1 MAFLCETP
9 DRRVI
14 PNWRSLSDTIS
25 NGELEYPSNE
35 HVVFNLEKYENDW
48 NQEHSLLYASELVSA
63 AVANGI
69 EHNSTAKEAAEFVL
83 THDAKITD
91 AQKTVALS
99 LLQDDAAEAVVKCN
113 HEIDELLMNTSEIYA
128 KIGYFKSLIR
138 KYPYSPINYVEI
150 ARFYAMIGQT
160 KQAINMMNIALAL
173 DSENRFVS
181 RSAARL
187 FVHVEDLDRAH
198 YVLRKNEQVAFDP
211 WLMASEIS
219 VNLLRGRSS
228 SLIKKGIAL
237 INSGDFSPFSLS
249 ELSSSLGTLE
259 LVKGTQKK
267 SKLFFEKS
275 LISPNDNSLAQ
286 AEWAKANKLSLHFD
300 KAVCEKVNMS
310 YEANALYAYQNDKY
324 EDALKAS
331 IRWLNDMPYSKNPIF
346 VGANIS
352 YTFLKDYKTAA
363 KILKRGLE
371 ANPNEPAFMN
381 NLAYTYALDGKLV
394 EANEIM
400 NRVNKISDIDERTKI
415 CLSATRGLIAYR
427 EKRIEEGRTLYLKA
441 IKAAKDIQGDP
452 TYSWNAILNFVRE
465 EILATNIIP
474 SDIDAVLTQI
484 HEAPKD
490 KGVKM
495 LKQDIQ
501 KIVAKR
507 RIALSMAKKDK

>member
-14 PNWRSLSDTIS
+14 PNWRSLRDTVS

-35 HVVFNLEKYENDW
+35 HIAFNLEEYENDW
-48 NQEHSLLYASELVSA
+48 NREHSLLYASELVNA

-69 EHNSTAKEAAEFVL
+69 KHNSVAKGAAEFVL
-83 THDAKITD
+83 NQDGKTTES
-91 AQKTVALS
+91 QRTVALS
-99 LLQDDAAEAVVKCN
+99 LLAEDNARAFPQCN
-113 HEIDELLMNTSEIYA
+113 HEIDELLMNTGEIYA
-128 KIGYFKSLIR
+128 KIGYLKSIIR
-138 KYPYSPINYVEI
+138 KYPFSPINYVEV
-150 ARFYAMIGQT
+150 ARFYTMIGQT
-160 KQAINMMNIALAL
+160 NQAVKMMNIALNL
-173 DSENRFVS
+173 DSENRFIS

-198 YVLRKNEQVAFDP
+198 YVLRKNKQVAFDP

-219 VNLLRGRSS
+219 VNLLRERNS
-228 SLIKKGIAL
+228 SLVKKGVAL

-259 LVKGTQKK
+259 FVKGTQKK

-300 KAVCEKVNMS
+300 KTVCEKVNMS
-310 YEANALYAYQNDKY
+310 YEANALYAYQKDKY

-394 EANEIM
+394 EANEMIQKA
-400 NRVNKISDIDERTKI
+400 NKISDIDERTQI

-427 EKRIEEGRTLYLKA
+427 EKRIEEGRALYMEA
-441 IKAAKDIQGDP
+441 IKAAKDIPGEP
-452 TYSWNAILNFVRE
+452 TYNWNAILNFIRE
-465 EILATNIIP
+465 EILATNLIP
-474 SDIDAVLTQI
+474 SDVDEVLNQI

-495 LKQDIQ
+495 LKQDIRQ
-501 KIVAKR
+501 LISKR
-507 RIALSMAKKDK
+507 RVASFELL

>member
-14 PNWRSLSDTIS
+14 PNWRSLRDTVS

-35 HVVFNLEKYENDW
+35 HIAFNLEEYEHDW
-48 NQEHSLLYASELVSA
+48 SREHSLLYASELVSA

-69 EHNSTAKEAAEFVL
+69 RHNSVAKDAAEFVL
-83 THDAKITD
+83 NQDGKTTES
-91 AQKTVALS
+91 QRTVALS
-99 LLQDDAAEAVVKCN
+99 LLSEDNDRAFPKCN
-113 HEIDELLMNTSEIYA
+113 HEIDELLMNTGEIYA
-128 KIGYFKSLIR
+128 KIGYLKSIIR
-138 KYPYSPINYVEI
+138 KYPFSPINYVEI
-150 ARFYAMIGQT
+150 ARFYTMIGQT
-160 KQAINMMNIALAL
+160 NQAIKMMNIALGL
-173 DSENRFVS
+173 DSENRFIS

-187 FVHVEDLDRAH
+187 FVHVEDLDLAH
-198 YVLRKNEQVAFDP
+198 YVLRKNKQVAFDP

-219 VNLLRGRSS
+219 VNLLRERSS
-228 SLIKKGIAL
+228 SLIKKGVAL

-259 LVKGTQKK
+259 FVKGTQKR

-300 KAVCEKVNMS
+300 KTVCDKVNMS
-310 YEANALYAYQNDKY
+310 YEANALYAYQKDKY

-394 EANEIM
+394 EANEIIQKA
-400 NRVNKISDIDERTKI
+400 NKVSDIDERTQI

-427 EKRIEEGRTLYLKA
+427 EKRIEEGRALYMEA
-441 IKAAKDIQGDP
+441 IKAAKDIPGDP
-452 TYSWNAILNFVRE
+452 TYNWNAILNFIRE
-465 EILATNIIP
+465 EILATNLIP
-474 SDIDAVLTQI
+474 SDVDEVLNQI

-501 KIVAKR
+501 QLISKR
-507 RIALSMAKKDK
+507 

>member
-14 PNWRSLSDTIS
+14 PNWRSLRDTVS

-35 HVVFNLEKYENDW
+35 HIAFNLEEYEHDW
-48 NQEHSLLYASELVSA
+48 SREHSLLYASELVSA

-69 EHNSTAKEAAEFVL
+69 RHNSVAKDAAEFVL
-83 THDAKITD
+83 NQDGKTTES
-91 AQKTVALS
+91 QRTVALS
-99 LLQDDAAEAVVKCN
+99 LLAEDNDRAFPKCN
-113 HEIDELLMNTSEIYA
+113 HEIDELLMNTGEIYA
-128 KIGYFKSLIR
+128 KIGYLKSIIR
-138 KYPYSPINYVEI
+138 KYPFSPINYVEV
-150 ARFYAMIGQT
+150 ARFYTMIGQT
-160 KQAINMMNIALAL
+160 NQAIKMMNIALGL
-173 DSENRFVS
+173 DSENRFIS

-187 FVHVEDLDRAH
+187 FVHVEDLDLAH
-198 YVLRKNEQVAFDP
+198 YVLRKNKQVAFDP

-219 VNLLRGRSS
+219 VNLLRERSS
-228 SLIKKGIAL
+228 SLIKKGVAL

-259 LVKGTQKK
+259 FVKGTQKR

-300 KAVCEKVNMS
+300 KTVCDKVNMS
-310 YEANALYAYQNDKY
+310 YEANALYAYQKDKY

-394 EANEIM
+394 EANEIIQKA
-400 NRVNKISDIDERTKI
+400 NKVADIDEKTQI

-427 EKRIEEGRTLYLKA
+427 EKRIEEGRALYMEA
-441 IKAAKDIQGDP
+441 IKAAKDIPGDP
-452 TYSWNAILNFVRE
+452 TYNWNAILNFIRE
-465 EILATNIIP
+465 EILATNLIP
-474 SDIDAVLTQI
+474 SDVDEVLNQI

-501 KIVAKR
+501 QLISKR
-507 RIALSMAKKDK
+507 

>member
-14 PNWRSLSDTIS
+14 PNWRSLRDTVS

-35 HVVFNLEKYENDW
+35 HIAFNLEEYEHDW
-48 NQEHSLLYASELVSA
+48 SREHSLLYASELVSA

-69 EHNSTAKEAAEFVL
+69 RHNSVAKDAAEFVL
-83 THDAKITD
+83 NQNGKTTES
-91 AQKTVALS
+91 QRTVALS
-99 LLQDDAAEAVVKCN
+99 LLAEDNDRAFPKCN
-113 HEIDELLMNTSEIYA
+113 NEIDELLMNTGEIYA
-128 KIGYFKSLIR
+128 KIGYLKSIIR
-138 KYPYSPINYVEI
+138 KYPFSPINYVEV
-150 ARFYAMIGQT
+150 ARFYTMIGQT
-160 KQAINMMNIALAL
+160 NQAIKMMNIALGL
-173 DSENRFVS
+173 DSENRFIS

-187 FVHVEDLDRAH
+187 FVHVEDLDLAH
-198 YVLRKNEQVAFDP
+198 YVLRKNKQVAFDP

-219 VNLLRGRSS
+219 VNLLRERSS
-228 SLIKKGIAL
+228 SLIKKGVAL

-259 LVKGTQKK
+259 FVKGTQKR

-300 KAVCEKVNMS
+300 KTVCDKVNMS
-310 YEANALYAYQNDKY
+310 YEANALYAYQKDKY

-394 EANEIM
+394 EANEIIQKA
-400 NRVNKISDIDERTKI
+400 NKVSDIDERTQI

-427 EKRIEEGRTLYLKA
+427 EKRIEEGRALYMEA
-441 IKAAKDIQGDP
+441 IKAAKDIPGDP
-452 TYSWNAILNFVRE
+452 TYNWNAILNFIRE
-465 EILATNIIP
+465 EILATNLIP
-474 SDIDAVLTQI
+474 SDVDEVLNQI

-501 KIVAKR
+501 QLISKR
-507 RIALSMAKKDK
+507 

>member
-14 PNWRSLSDTIS
+14 PNWRSLRDTVS

-35 HVVFNLEKYENDW
+35 HIAFNLEEYEHDW
-48 NQEHSLLYASELVSA
+48 SREHSLLYASELVSA

-69 EHNSTAKEAAEFVL
+69 RHNSVAKDAAEFVL
-83 THDAKITD
+83 NQDGKTTES
-91 AQKTVALS
+91 QRTVALS
-99 LLQDDAAEAVVKCN
+99 LLAEDNDRAFPKCN
-113 HEIDELLMNTSEIYA
+113 HEIDELLMNTGEIYA
-128 KIGYFKSLIR
+128 KIGYLKSIIR
-138 KYPYSPINYVEI
+138 KYPFSPINYVEV
-150 ARFYAMIGQT
+150 ARFYTMIGQT
-160 KQAINMMNIALAL
+160 NQAIKMMNIALGL
-173 DSENRFVS
+173 DSENRFIS

-187 FVHVEDLDRAH
+187 FVHVEDLDLAH
-198 YVLRKNEQVAFDP
+198 YVLRKNKQVAFDP

-219 VNLLRGRSS
+219 VNLLRERSS
-228 SLIKKGIAL
+228 SLIKKGVAL

-259 LVKGTQKK
+259 LVKGTQKR

-300 KAVCEKVNMS
+300 KTVCEKVNMS
-310 YEANALYAYQNDKY
+310 YEANALYAYQKDKY

-394 EANEIM
+394 EANEIIQKA
-400 NRVNKISDIDERTKI
+400 NKVADIDERTQI

-427 EKRIEEGRTLYLKA
+427 EKRIEEGRALYMEA
-441 IKAAKDIQGDP
+441 IKAAKDIPGDP
-452 TYSWNAILNFVRE
+452 TYNWNAILNFIRE
-465 EILATNIIP
+465 EILATNLIP
-474 SDIDAVLTQI
+474 SDVDEVLNQI
-484 HEAPKD
+484 HESPKD

-495 LKQDIQ
+495 LKQDIRQ
-501 KIVAKR
+501 LISKR
-507 RIALSMAKKDK
+507 RV

>member
-14 PNWRSLSDTIS
+14 PNWRFLRDTVS

-35 HVVFNLEKYENDW
+35 HIAFNLEEYEHDW
-48 NQEHSLLYASELVSA
+48 SREHSLLYASELVSA

-69 EHNSTAKEAAEFVL
+69 RHNSVAKDAAEFVL
-83 THDAKITD
+83 NQDGKTTES
-91 AQKTVALS
+91 QRTVALS
-99 LLQDDAAEAVVKCN
+99 LLAEDNDRAFPKSN
-113 HEIDELLMNTSEIYA
+113 HEIDELLMNTGEIYA
-128 KIGYFKSLIR
+128 KIGYLKSIIR
-138 KYPYSPINYVEI
+138 KYPFSPINYVEV
-150 ARFYAMIGQT
+150 ARFYTMIGQT
-160 KQAINMMNIALAL
+160 NQAIKMMNIALGL
-173 DSENRFVS
+173 DPENRFIS

-187 FVHVEDLDRAH
+187 FVHVEDLDLAH
-198 YVLRKNEQVAFDP
+198 YVLRKNKQVAFDP

-219 VNLLRGRSS
+219 VNLLRERSS
-228 SLIKKGIAL
+228 SLIKKGVAL

-259 LVKGTQKK
+259 FVKGTQKR

-300 KAVCEKVNMS
+300 KTVCDKVNMS
-310 YEANALYAYQNDKY
+310 YEANALYAYQKDKY

-371 ANPNEPAFMN
+371 ANPNEPAFIN

-394 EANEIM
+394 EANEIIQKA
-400 NRVNKISDIDERTKI
+400 NKVSDIDERTQI

-427 EKRIEEGRTLYLKA
+427 EKRIEEGRALYMEA
-441 IKAAKDIQGDP
+441 IKAAKDIPGDP
-452 TYSWNAILNFVRE
+452 TYNWIAILNFIRE
-465 EILATNIIP
+465 EILATNLIP
-474 SDIDAVLTQI
+474 SDVDEVLNQI

-501 KIVAKR
+501 QLLSKR
-507 RIALSMAKKDK
+507 

>member
-14 PNWRSLSDTIS
+14 PNWRSLRDTVS

-35 HVVFNLEKYENDW
+35 HIAFNLEEYEHDW
-48 NQEHSLLYASELVSA
+48 SREHSLLYASELVSA

-69 EHNSTAKEAAEFVL
+69 RHNSVAKDAAEFVL
-83 THDAKITD
+83 NQNGKTTES
-91 AQKTVALS
+91 QRTVALS
-99 LLQDDAAEAVVKCN
+99 LLAEDNDRAFPKCN
-113 HEIDELLMNTSEIYA
+113 HEIDELLMNTGEIYA
-128 KIGYFKSLIR
+128 KIGYLKSIIR
-138 KYPYSPINYVEI
+138 KYPFSPINYVEV
-150 ARFYAMIGQT
+150 ARFYTMIGQT
-160 KQAINMMNIALAL
+160 NQAIKMMNIALGL
-173 DSENRFVS
+173 DSENRFIS

-187 FVHVEDLDRAH
+187 FVHVEDLDLAH
-198 YVLRKNEQVAFDP
+198 YVLRKNMQVAFDP

-219 VNLLRGRSS
+219 VNLLRERSS
-228 SLIKKGIAL
+228 SLIKKGVAL

-259 LVKGTQKK
+259 FVKGTQKR

-300 KAVCEKVNMS
+300 KTVCDKVNMS
-310 YEANALYAYQNDKY
+310 YEANALYAYQKDKY

-394 EANEIM
+394 EANEIIQKA
-400 NRVNKISDIDERTKI
+400 NKVSDIDERTQI

-427 EKRIEEGRTLYLKA
+427 EKRIEEGRALYMEA
-441 IKAAKDIQGDP
+441 IKAAKDIPGDP
-452 TYSWNAILNFVRE
+452 TYNWNAILNFIRE
-465 EILATNIIP
+465 EILATNLIP
-474 SDIDAVLTQI
+474 SDVDEVLNQI

-501 KIVAKR
+501 QLISKR
-507 RIALSMAKKDK
+507 

>member
-14 PNWRSLSDTIS
+14 PNWRSLRDTVS

-35 HVVFNLEKYENDW
+35 HIAFNLEEYEHDW
-48 NQEHSLLYASELVSA
+48 SREHSLLYASELVSA

-69 EHNSTAKEAAEFVL
+69 RHNSVAKDAAEFVL
-83 THDAKITD
+83 NQDGKTTES
-91 AQKTVALS
+91 QRTVALS
-99 LLQDDAAEAVVKCN
+99 LLAEDNDRAFPKCN
-113 HEIDELLMNTSEIYA
+113 HEIDELLMNTREIYA
-128 KIGYFKSLIR
+128 KIGYLKSIIR
-138 KYPYSPINYVEI
+138 KYPFSPINYVEV
-150 ARFYAMIGQT
+150 ARFYTMIGQT
-160 KQAINMMNIALAL
+160 NQAIKMMNIALGL
-173 DSENRFVS
+173 DSENRFIS

-187 FVHVEDLDRAH
+187 FVHVEDLDLAH
-198 YVLRKNEQVAFDP
+198 YVLRKNKQVAFDP

-219 VNLLRGRSS
+219 VNLLRERSS
-228 SLIKKGIAL
+228 SLIKKGVAL

-259 LVKGTQKK
+259 FVKGTQKR

-300 KAVCEKVNMS
+300 KTVCDKVNMS

-394 EANEIM
+394 EANEIIQKA
-400 NRVNKISDIDERTKI
+400 NKVSDIDERTQI

-427 EKRIEEGRTLYLKA
+427 EKRIEEGRALYMEA
-441 IKAAKDIQGDP
+441 IKAAKDIPGDP
-452 TYSWNAILNFVRE
+452 TYNWNAILNFIRE
-465 EILATNIIP
+465 EILATNLIP
-474 SDIDAVLTQI
+474 SDVDEVLNQI

-501 KIVAKR
+501 QLISKR
-507 RIALSMAKKDK
+507 

>member
-14 PNWRSLSDTIS
+14 PNWRSLRDTVS

-35 HVVFNLEKYENDW
+35 HIAFNLEEYEHDW
-48 NQEHSLLYASELVSA
+48 SREHSLLYASELVSA

-69 EHNSTAKEAAEFVL
+69 RHNSAAKDAAEFVL
-83 THDAKITD
+83 NQDGKTTES
-91 AQKTVALS
+91 QRTVALS
-99 LLQDDAAEAVVKCN
+99 LLAEDNDRAFPKCN
-113 HEIDELLMNTSEIYA
+113 HEIDELLMNTGEIYA
-128 KIGYFKSLIR
+128 KIGYLKSIIR
-138 KYPYSPINYVEI
+138 KYPFSPINYVEV
-150 ARFYAMIGQT
+150 ARFYTMIGQT
-160 KQAINMMNIALAL
+160 NQAIKMMNIALGL
-173 DSENRFVS
+173 DSENRFIS

-187 FVHVEDLDRAH
+187 FVHVEDLDLAH
-198 YVLRKNEQVAFDP
+198 YVLRKNKQVAFDP

-219 VNLLRGRSS
+219 VNLLRERSS
-228 SLIKKGIAL
+228 SLIKKGVAL

-259 LVKGTQKK
+259 FVKGTQKR

-300 KAVCEKVNMS
+300 KTVCDKVNMS
-310 YEANALYAYQNDKY
+310 YEANALYAYQKDKY

-394 EANEIM
+394 EANEIIQKA
-400 NRVNKISDIDERTKI
+400 NKVSDIDERTQI

-427 EKRIEEGRTLYLKA
+427 EKRIEEGRALYMEA
-441 IKAAKDIQGDP
+441 IKAAKDIPGDP
-452 TYSWNAILNFVRE
+452 TYNWNAILNFIRE
-465 EILATNIIP
+465 EILATNLIP
-474 SDIDAVLTQI
+474 SDVDEVLNQI

-501 KIVAKR
+501 QLISKR
-507 RIALSMAKKDK
+507 

>member
-1 MAFLCETP
+1 MEVFERYCL
-9 DRRVI
+9 
-14 PNWRSLSDTIS
+14 

-35 HVVFNLEKYENDW
+35 HIAFNLEEYEHDW
-48 NQEHSLLYASELVSA
+48 SREHSLLYASELVSA

-69 EHNSTAKEAAEFVL
+69 RHNSVAKDAAEFVL
-83 THDAKITD
+83 NQDGKTTES
-91 AQKTVALS
+91 QRTVALS
-99 LLQDDAAEAVVKCN
+99 LLAEDNDRAFPKCN
-113 HEIDELLMNTSEIYA
+113 HEIDELLMNTGEIYA
-128 KIGYFKSLIR
+128 KIGYLKSIIR
-138 KYPYSPINYVEI
+138 KYPFSPINYVEV
-150 ARFYAMIGQT
+150 ARFYTMIGQT
-160 KQAINMMNIALAL
+160 NQAIKMMNIALGL
-173 DSENRFVS
+173 DSENRFIS

-187 FVHVEDLDRAH
+187 FVHVEDLDLAH
-198 YVLRKNEQVAFDP
+198 YVLRKNKQVAFDP

-219 VNLLRGRSS
+219 VNLLRERSS
-228 SLIKKGIAL
+228 SLIKKGVAL

-259 LVKGTQKK
+259 FVKGTQKR

-300 KAVCEKVNMS
+300 KTVCDKVNMS
-310 YEANALYAYQNDKY
+310 YEANALYAYQKDKY

-394 EANEIM
+394 EANEIIQKA
-400 NRVNKISDIDERTKI
+400 NKVSDIDERTQI

-427 EKRIEEGRTLYLKA
+427 EKRIEEGRALYMEA
-441 IKAAKDIQGDP
+441 IKAAKDIPGDP
-452 TYSWNAILNFVRE
+452 TYNWNAILNFIRE
-465 EILATNIIP
+465 EILATNLIP
-474 SDIDAVLTQI
+474 SDVDEVLNQI

-501 KIVAKR
+501 QLISKR
-507 RIALSMAKKDK
+507 

>member
-14 PNWRSLSDTIS
+14 PNWRSLRDTVS

-35 HVVFNLEKYENDW
+35 HIAFNLEEYEHDW
-48 NQEHSLLYASELVSA
+48 SREHSLLYASELVSA

-69 EHNSTAKEAAEFVL
+69 RHNSVAKDAAEFVL
-83 THDAKITD
+83 NQDGKTTES
-91 AQKTVALS
+91 QRTVALS
-99 LLQDDAAEAVVKCN
+99 LLAEDNDRAFPKCN
-113 HEIDELLMNTSEIYA
+113 HEIDELLMNTGDIYA
-128 KIGYFKSLIR
+128 KIGYLKSIIR
-138 KYPYSPINYVEI
+138 KYPFSPINYVEV
-150 ARFYAMIGQT
+150 ARFYTMIGQT
-160 KQAINMMNIALAL
+160 NQAIKMMNIALGL
-173 DSENRFVS
+173 DSENRFIS

-187 FVHVEDLDRAH
+187 FVHVEDLDLAH
-198 YVLRKNEQVAFDP
+198 YVLRKNKQVAFDP

-219 VNLLRGRSS
+219 VNLLRERSS
-228 SLIKKGIAL
+228 SLIKKGVAL

-259 LVKGTQKK
+259 FVKGTQKR

-300 KAVCEKVNMS
+300 KTVCEKVNMS
-310 YEANALYAYQNDKY
+310 YEANALYAYQKDKY

-394 EANEIM
+394 EANEIIQKA
-400 NRVNKISDIDERTKI
+400 NKVADIDERTQI

-427 EKRIEEGRTLYLKA
+427 EKRIEEGRALYMEA
-441 IKAAKDIQGDP
+441 IKAAKDIPGDP
-452 TYSWNAILNFVRE
+452 TYNWNAILNFIRE
-465 EILATNIIP
+465 EILATNLIP
-474 SDIDAVLTQI
+474 SDVDEVLNQI

-495 LKQDIQ
+495 LKQDIRQ
-501 KIVAKR
+501 LISKR
-507 RIALSMAKKDK
+507 RV

>member
-14 PNWRSLSDTIS
+14 PNWRSLRDTVS

-35 HVVFNLEKYENDW
+35 HIAFNLEEYEHDW
-48 NQEHSLLYASELVSA
+48 SREHSLLYASELVSA

-69 EHNSTAKEAAEFVL
+69 RHNSVAKDAAEFVL
-83 THDAKITD
+83 NQDGKTTES
-91 AQKTVALS
+91 QRTVALS
-99 LLQDDAAEAVVKCN
+99 LLAEDNDRAFPKCN
-113 HEIDELLMNTSEIYA
+113 HEIDELLMNTGEIYA
-128 KIGYFKSLIR
+128 KIGYLKSIIR
-138 KYPYSPINYVEI
+138 KYPFSPINYVEV
-150 ARFYAMIGQT
+150 ARFYTMIGQT
-160 KQAINMMNIALAL
+160 NQAIKMMNIALGL
-173 DSENRFVS
+173 DSENRFIS

-187 FVHVEDLDRAH
+187 FVHVEDLDLAH
-198 YVLRKNEQVAFDP
+198 YVLRKNKQVVFDP

-219 VNLLRGRSS
+219 VNLLRERSS
-228 SLIKKGIAL
+228 SLIKKGVAL

-259 LVKGTQKK
+259 FVKGTQKR

-300 KAVCEKVNMS
+300 KTVCEKVNMS
-310 YEANALYAYQNDKY
+310 YEANALYAYQKDKY

-394 EANEIM
+394 EANEIIQKA
-400 NRVNKISDIDERTKI
+400 NKVADIDERTQI

-427 EKRIEEGRTLYLKA
+427 EKRIEEGRALYMDA
-441 IKAAKDIQGDP
+441 IKAAKDIPGDP
-452 TYSWNAILNFVRE
+452 TYNWNAILNFIRE
-465 EILATNIIP
+465 EILATNLIP
-474 SDIDAVLTQI
+474 SDVDEVLNQI

-495 LKQDIQ
+495 LKQDIRQ
-501 KIVAKR
+501 LISKR
-507 RIALSMAKKDK
+507 RV

>member
-14 PNWRSLSDTIS
+14 PNWRSLRDTVS

-35 HVVFNLEKYENDW
+35 HIAFNLEEYEHDW
-48 NQEHSLLYASELVSA
+48 SREHSLLYASELVSA

-69 EHNSTAKEAAEFVL
+69 RHNSVAKDAAEFVL
-83 THDAKITD
+83 NQDGKTTES
-91 AQKTVALS
+91 QRTVALS
-99 LLQDDAAEAVVKCN
+99 LLAEDNDRAFPKCN
-113 HEIDELLMNTSEIYA
+113 HEIDELLMNTGEIYA
-128 KIGYFKSLIR
+128 KIGYLKSIIR
-138 KYPYSPINYVEI
+138 KYPFSPINYVEV
-150 ARFYAMIGQT
+150 ARFYTMIGQT
-160 KQAINMMNIALAL
+160 NQAIKMMNIALGL
-173 DSENRFVS
+173 DSDNRFIS

-187 FVHVEDLDRAH
+187 FVHVEDLDLAH
-198 YVLRKNEQVAFDP
+198 YVLRKNKQVAFDP

-219 VNLLRGRSS
+219 VNLMRERSS
-228 SLIKKGIAL
+228 SLIKKGVAL

-259 LVKGTQKK
+259 FVKGTQKR

-300 KAVCEKVNMS
+300 KTVCDKVNMS
-310 YEANALYAYQNDKY
+310 YEANALYAYQKDKY

-371 ANPNEPAFMN
+371 ANPNEPAFIN

-394 EANEIM
+394 EANEIIQKA
-400 NRVNKISDIDERTKI
+400 NKVSDIDERTQI

-427 EKRIEEGRTLYLKA
+427 EKRIEEGRALYMEA
-441 IKAAKDIQGDP
+441 IKAAKDIPGDP
-452 TYSWNAILNFVRE
+452 TYNWNAILNFIRE
-465 EILATNIIP
+465 EILATNLIP
-474 SDIDAVLTQI
+474 SDVDEVLNQI

-490 KGVKM
+490 KGIKM

-501 KIVAKR
+501 QLISKR
-507 RIALSMAKKDK
+507 

>member
-14 PNWRSLSDTIS
+14 PNWRSLRDTVS

-35 HVVFNLEKYENDW
+35 HIAFNLEEYEHAW
-48 NQEHSLLYASELVSA
+48 SREHSLLYASELVSA

-69 EHNSTAKEAAEFVL
+69 RHNSVAKDAAEFVL
-83 THDAKITD
+83 NQDGKTTES
-91 AQKTVALS
+91 QRTVALS
-99 LLQDDAAEAVVKCN
+99 LLAEDNDRAFPKCN
-113 HEIDELLMNTSEIYA
+113 HEIDELLMNTGEIYA
-128 KIGYFKSLIR
+128 KIGYLKSIIR
-138 KYPYSPINYVEI
+138 KYPFSPINYVEI
-150 ARFYAMIGQT
+150 ARFYTMIGQT
-160 KQAINMMNIALAL
+160 NQAIKMMNIALGL
-173 DSENRFVS
+173 DSENRFIS

-187 FVHVEDLDRAH
+187 FVHVEDLDLAH
-198 YVLRKNEQVAFDP
+198 YVLRKKKQVAFDP

-219 VNLLRGRSS
+219 VNLLRERSS
-228 SLIKKGIAL
+228 SLIKKGVAL

-259 LVKGTQKK
+259 FVKGTQKR

-300 KAVCEKVNMS
+300 KTVCEKVNMS
-310 YEANALYAYQNDKY
+310 YEANALYAYQKDKY

-394 EANEIM
+394 EANEIIQKA
-400 NRVNKISDIDERTKI
+400 NKVADIDERTQI

-427 EKRIEEGRTLYLKA
+427 EKRIEEGRALYMEA
-441 IKAAKDIQGDP
+441 IKAAKDIPGDP
-452 TYSWNAILNFVRE
+452 TYNWNAILNFIRE
-465 EILATNIIP
+465 EILATNLIP
-474 SDIDAVLTQI
+474 SDVDEVLNQI

-495 LKQDIQ
+495 LKQDIRQ
-501 KIVAKR
+501 LISKR
-507 RIALSMAKKDK
+507 RV

>member
-14 PNWRSLSDTIS
+14 PNWRSLRDTVS

-35 HVVFNLEKYENDW
+35 HIAFNLEEYEHDW
-48 NQEHSLLYASELVSA
+48 SREHSLLYASELVSA

-69 EHNSTAKEAAEFVL
+69 RHNSVAKDAAEFVL
-83 THDAKITD
+83 NQNGKTTES
-91 AQKTVALS
+91 QRTVALS
-99 LLQDDAAEAVVKCN
+99 LLAEDNDRAFLKCN
-113 HEIDELLMNTSEIYA
+113 HEIDELLMNTGEIYA
-128 KIGYFKSLIR
+128 KIGYLKSIIR
-138 KYPYSPINYVEI
+138 KYPFSPINYVEV
-150 ARFYAMIGQT
+150 ARFYTMIGQT
-160 KQAINMMNIALAL
+160 NQAIKMMNIALGL
-173 DSENRFVS
+173 DSENRFIS

-187 FVHVEDLDRAH
+187 FVHVEDLDLAH
-198 YVLRKNEQVAFDP
+198 YVLRKNKQVAFDP

-219 VNLLRGRSS
+219 VNLLRERSS
-228 SLIKKGIAL
+228 SLIKKGVAL

-259 LVKGTQKK
+259 FVKGTQKR

-300 KAVCEKVNMS
+300 KTVCDKVNMS
-310 YEANALYAYQNDKY
+310 YEANALYAYQKDKY

-394 EANEIM
+394 EANEIIQKA
-400 NRVNKISDIDERTKI
+400 NKVSDIDERTQI

-427 EKRIEEGRTLYLKA
+427 EKRIEEGRALYMEA
-441 IKAAKDIQGDP
+441 IKAAKDIPGDP
-452 TYSWNAILNFVRE
+452 TYNWNAILNFIRE
-465 EILATNIIP
+465 EILATNLIP
-474 SDIDAVLTQI
+474 SDVDEVLNQI

-501 KIVAKR
+501 QLISKR
-507 RIALSMAKKDK
+507 

>member
-14 PNWRSLSDTIS
+14 PNWRSLRDTVS

-35 HVVFNLEKYENDW
+35 HIAFNLEEYEHDW
-48 NQEHSLLYASELVSA
+48 SREHSLLYASELVSA

-69 EHNSTAKEAAEFVL
+69 RHNSVAKDAAEFVL
-83 THDAKITD
+83 NQDGKTTES
-91 AQKTVALS
+91 QRTVALS
-99 LLQDDAAEAVVKCN
+99 LLSEDNDRAFPKCN
-113 HEIDELLMNTSEIYA
+113 HEIDELLMNTGEIYA
-128 KIGYFKSLIR
+128 KIGYLKSIIR
-138 KYPYSPINYVEI
+138 KYPFSPINYVEI
-150 ARFYAMIGQT
+150 ARFYTMIGQT
-160 KQAINMMNIALAL
+160 NQAIKMMNIALGL
-173 DSENRFVS
+173 DSENRFIS

-187 FVHVEDLDRAH
+187 FVHVEDLDLAH
-198 YVLRKNEQVAFDP
+198 YVLRKNKQVAFDP

-219 VNLLRGRSS
+219 VNLLRERSS
-228 SLIKKGIAL
+228 SLIKKGVAL

-259 LVKGTQKK
+259 FVKGTQKR

-300 KAVCEKVNMS
+300 KTVCDKVNMS
-310 YEANALYAYQNDKY
+310 YEANALYAYQKDKY

-352 YTFLKDYKTAA
+352 YTFLKDYKTAE

-394 EANEIM
+394 EANEIIQKA
-400 NRVNKISDIDERTKI
+400 NKVSDIDERTQI

-427 EKRIEEGRTLYLKA
+427 EKRIEEGRALYMEA
-441 IKAAKDIQGDP
+441 IKAAKDIPGDP
-452 TYSWNAILNFVRE
+452 TYNWNAILNFIRE
-465 EILATNIIP
+465 EILATNLIP
-474 SDIDAVLTQI
+474 SDVDEVLNQI

-501 KIVAKR
+501 QLISKR
-507 RIALSMAKKDK
+507 

>member
-14 PNWRSLSDTIS
+14 PNWRSLRDTVS

-35 HVVFNLEKYENDW
+35 HIAFNLEEYEHDW
-48 NQEHSLLYASELVSA
+48 SREHSLLYASELVSA

-69 EHNSTAKEAAEFVL
+69 RHNSVAKDAAEFVL
-83 THDAKITD
+83 NQDGKTTES
-91 AQKTVALS
+91 QRTVALS
-99 LLQDDAAEAVVKCN
+99 LLAEDNDRAFPKCN
-113 HEIDELLMNTSEIYA
+113 HEIDELLMNTREIYA
-128 KIGYFKSLIR
+128 KIGYLKSIIR
-138 KYPYSPINYVEI
+138 KYPFSPINYVEV
-150 ARFYAMIGQT
+150 ARFYTMIGQT
-160 KQAINMMNIALAL
+160 NQAIKMMNIALGL
-173 DSENRFVS
+173 DSENRFIS

-187 FVHVEDLDRAH
+187 FVHVEDLDLAH
-198 YVLRKNEQVAFDP
+198 YVLRKNKQVAFDP

-219 VNLLRGRSS
+219 VNLLRERSS
-228 SLIKKGIAL
+228 SLIKKGVAL

-259 LVKGTQKK
+259 FVKGTQKR

-300 KAVCEKVNMS
+300 KTVCDKVNMS
-310 YEANALYAYQNDKY
+310 YEANALYAYQKDKY

-394 EANEIM
+394 EANEIIQKA
-400 NRVNKISDIDERTKI
+400 NKVSDIDERTQI

-427 EKRIEEGRTLYLKA
+427 EKRIEEGRALYMEA
-441 IKAAKDIQGDP
+441 IKAAKDIPGDP
-452 TYSWNAILNFVRE
+452 TYNWNAILNFIRE
-465 EILATNIIP
+465 EILATNLIP
-474 SDIDAVLTQI
+474 SDVDEVLNQI

-501 KIVAKR
+501 QLISKR
-507 RIALSMAKKDK
+507 

>member
-14 PNWRSLSDTIS
+14 PNWRSLRDTVS

-35 HVVFNLEKYENDW
+35 HIAFNLEEYEHDW
-48 NQEHSLLYASELVSA
+48 SREHSLLYASELVSA

-69 EHNSTAKEAAEFVL
+69 RHNSVAKDAAEFVL
-83 THDAKITD
+83 NQDGKTTES
-91 AQKTVALS
+91 QRTVALS
-99 LLQDDAAEAVVKCN
+99 LFSEDNDRAFPKCN
-113 HEIDELLMNTSEIYA
+113 HEIDELLMNTGEIYA
-128 KIGYFKSLIR
+128 KIGYLKSIIR
-138 KYPYSPINYVEI
+138 KYPFSPINYVEI
-150 ARFYAMIGQT
+150 ARFYTMIGQT
-160 KQAINMMNIALAL
+160 NQAIKMMNIALGL
-173 DSENRFVS
+173 DSENRFIS

-187 FVHVEDLDRAH
+187 FVHVEDLDLAH
-198 YVLRKNEQVAFDP
+198 YVLRKNKQVAFDP

-219 VNLLRGRSS
+219 VNLLRERSS
-228 SLIKKGIAL
+228 SLIKKGVAL

-259 LVKGTQKK
+259 FVKGTQKR

-300 KAVCEKVNMS
+300 KTVCDKVNMS
-310 YEANALYAYQNDKY
+310 YEANALYAYQKDKY

-394 EANEIM
+394 EANEIIQKA
-400 NRVNKISDIDERTKI
+400 NKVSDIDERTQI

-427 EKRIEEGRTLYLKA
+427 EKRIEEGRALYMEA
-441 IKAAKDIQGDP
+441 IKAAKDIPGDP
-452 TYSWNAILNFVRE
+452 TYNWNAILNFIRE
-465 EILATNIIP
+465 EILATNLIP
-474 SDIDAVLTQI
+474 SDVDEVLNQI

-501 KIVAKR
+501 QLISKR
-507 RIALSMAKKDK
+507 

>member
-14 PNWRSLSDTIS
+14 PNWRSLRDTVS

-35 HVVFNLEKYENDW
+35 HIAFNLEEYEHDW
-48 NQEHSLLYASELVSA
+48 SREHSLLYASELVSA

-69 EHNSTAKEAAEFVL
+69 RHNSVAKDAAEFVL
-83 THDAKITD
+83 NQDGKTTES
-91 AQKTVALS
+91 QRTVALS
-99 LLQDDAAEAVVKCN
+99 LLAEDNDRAFPKCN
-113 HEIDELLMNTSEIYA
+113 HEIDELLMNTGEIYA
-128 KIGYFKSLIR
+128 KIGYLKSIIR
-138 KYPYSPINYVEI
+138 KYPFSPINYVEV
-150 ARFYAMIGQT
+150 ARFYTMIGQT
-160 KQAINMMNIALAL
+160 NQAIKMMNIALGL
-173 DSENRFVS
+173 DPENRFIS

-187 FVHVEDLDRAH
+187 FVHVEDLDLAH
-198 YVLRKNEQVAFDP
+198 YVLRKNKQVAFDP

-219 VNLLRGRSS
+219 VNLLRERSS
-228 SLIKKGIAL
+228 SLIKKGVAL

-259 LVKGTQKK
+259 FVKGTQKR

-300 KAVCEKVNMS
+300 KTVCDKVNMS
-310 YEANALYAYQNDKY
+310 YEANALYAYQKDKY

-394 EANEIM
+394 EANEIIQKA
-400 NRVNKISDIDERTKI
+400 NKVSDIDERTQI

-427 EKRIEEGRTLYLKA
+427 EKRIEEGRALYMEA
-441 IKAAKDIQGDP
+441 IKAAKYIPGDP
-452 TYSWNAILNFVRE
+452 TYNWNAILNFIRE
-465 EILATNIIP
+465 EILATNLIP
-474 SDIDAVLTQI
+474 SDVDEVLNQI

-501 KIVAKR
+501 QLISKR
-507 RIALSMAKKDK
+507 

>member
-14 PNWRSLSDTIS
+14 PNWRSLRDTVS

-35 HVVFNLEKYENDW
+35 HIAFNLEEYEHDW
-48 NQEHSLLYASELVSA
+48 SREHSLLYASELVSA

-69 EHNSTAKEAAEFVL
+69 RHNSVAKDAAEFVL
-83 THDAKITD
+83 NQDGKTTES
-91 AQKTVALS
+91 QRTVALS
-99 LLQDDAAEAVVKCN
+99 LLAEDNDRAFPKCN
-113 HEIDELLMNTSEIYA
+113 HEIDELLMNTGEIYA
-128 KIGYFKSLIR
+128 KIGYLKSIIR
-138 KYPYSPINYVEI
+138 KYPFSPINYVEV
-150 ARFYAMIGQT
+150 ARFYTMIGQT
-160 KQAINMMNIALAL
+160 NQAIKMMNIALGL
-173 DSENRFVS
+173 DSENRFIS

-187 FVHVEDLDRAH
+187 FVHVEDLDLAH
-198 YVLRKNEQVAFDP
+198 YVLRKNKQVAFDP

-219 VNLLRGRSS
+219 VNLLRERSS
-228 SLIKKGIAL
+228 SLIKKGVAL

-259 LVKGTQKK
+259 FVKGTQKR

-300 KAVCEKVNMS
+300 KTVCEKVNMS
-310 YEANALYAYQNDKY
+310 YEANALYAYQKDKY

-394 EANEIM
+394 EANEIIQKA
-400 NRVNKISDIDERTKI
+400 NKVADIDERTQI

-427 EKRIEEGRTLYLKA
+427 EKRIEEGRALYMEA
-441 IKAAKDIQGDP
+441 IKAAKDIPGDP
-452 TYSWNAILNFVRE
+452 TYNWNAILNFIRE
-465 EILATNIIP
+465 EILATNLIP
-474 SDIDAVLTQI
+474 SDVDEVLNQI

-501 KIVAKR
+501 QLISKR
-507 RIALSMAKKDK
+507 RV

>member
-14 PNWRSLSDTIS
+14 PNWRSLRDTVS

-35 HVVFNLEKYENDW
+35 HIAFNLEEYEHDW
-48 NQEHSLLYASELVSA
+48 SREHSLLYASELVSA

-69 EHNSTAKEAAEFVL
+69 RHNSVAKDAAEFVL
-83 THDAKITD
+83 NQDGKTTES
-91 AQKTVALS
+91 QRTVALS
-99 LLQDDAAEAVVKCN
+99 LLAEDNDRAFPKCN
-113 HEIDELLMNTSEIYA
+113 HEIDELLMNTGEIYA
-128 KIGYFKSLIR
+128 KIGYLKSIIR
-138 KYPYSPINYVEI
+138 KYPFSPINYVEV
-150 ARFYAMIGQT
+150 ARFYTMIGQT
-160 KQAINMMNIALAL
+160 NQAIKMMNIALGL
-173 DSENRFVS
+173 DSENRFIS

-187 FVHVEDLDRAH
+187 FVHVEDLDLAH
-198 YVLRKNEQVAFDP
+198 YVLRKNKQVAFDP

-219 VNLLRGRSS
+219 VNLLRERSS
-228 SLIKKGIAL
+228 SLIKKGVAL

-259 LVKGTQKK
+259 LVKGTQKR

-300 KAVCEKVNMS
+300 KTVCEKVNMS
-310 YEANALYAYQNDKY
+310 YEANALYAYQKDKY

-394 EANEIM
+394 EANEIIQKA
-400 NRVNKISDIDERTKI
+400 NKVADIDERTQI

-427 EKRIEEGRTLYLKA
+427 EKRIEEGRALYMEA
-441 IKAAKDIQGDP
+441 IKAAKDIPGDP
-452 TYSWNAILNFVRE
+452 TYNWNAILNFIRE
-465 EILATNIIP
+465 EILATNLIP
-474 SDIDAVLTQI
+474 SDVDEVLNQI

-495 LKQDIQ
+495 LKQDIRQ
-501 KIVAKR
+501 LISKR
-507 RIALSMAKKDK
+507 RV

>member
-14 PNWRSLSDTIS
+14 PNWRSLRDTVS

-35 HVVFNLEKYENDW
+35 HIAFNLEEYEHDW
-48 NQEHSLLYASELVSA
+48 SREHSLLYASELVSA

-69 EHNSTAKEAAEFVL
+69 RHNSVAKDAAEFVL
-83 THDAKITD
+83 NQDGKTTES
-91 AQKTVALS
+91 QRTVALS
-99 LLQDDAAEAVVKCN
+99 LLSEDNDRAFPKCN
-113 HEIDELLMNTSEIYA
+113 HEIDELLMNTGEIYA
-128 KIGYFKSLIR
+128 KIGYLKSIIR
-138 KYPYSPINYVEI
+138 KYPFSPINYVEI
-150 ARFYAMIGQT
+150 ARFYTMIGQT
-160 KQAINMMNIALAL
+160 NQAIKMMNIALGL
-173 DSENRFVS
+173 DSENRFIS

-187 FVHVEDLDRAH
+187 FVHVEDLDLAH
-198 YVLRKNEQVAFDP
+198 YVLRKNKQVAFDP

-219 VNLLRGRSS
+219 VNLLRERSS
-228 SLIKKGIAL
+228 SLIKKGVAL

-259 LVKGTQKK
+259 FVKGTQKR

-300 KAVCEKVNMS
+300 KTVCDKVNMS
-310 YEANALYAYQNDKY
+310 YEANALYAYQKDKY

-394 EANEIM
+394 EANEIIQKA
-400 NRVNKISDIDERTKI
+400 NKVSDVDERTQI

-427 EKRIEEGRTLYLKA
+427 EKRIEEGRALYMEA
-441 IKAAKDIQGDP
+441 IKAAKDIPGDP
-452 TYSWNAILNFVRE
+452 TYNWNAILDFIRE
-465 EILATNIIP
+465 EILATNLIP
-474 SDIDAVLTQI
+474 SDVDEVLNQI

-501 KIVAKR
+501 QLISKR
-507 RIALSMAKKDK
+507 

>member
-14 PNWRSLSDTIS
+14 PNWRSLRDTVS

-35 HVVFNLEKYENDW
+35 HIAFNLEEYEHDW
-48 NQEHSLLYASELVSA
+48 SREHSLLYASELVSA

-69 EHNSTAKEAAEFVL
+69 RNNSVAKDAAEFVL
-83 THDAKITD
+83 NQDGKTTES
-91 AQKTVALS
+91 QRTVALS
-99 LLQDDAAEAVVKCN
+99 LLSEDNDRAFPKCN
-113 HEIDELLMNTSEIYA
+113 HEIDELLMNTGEIYA
-128 KIGYFKSLIR
+128 KIGYLKSIIR
-138 KYPYSPINYVEI
+138 KYPFSPINYVEI
-150 ARFYAMIGQT
+150 ARFYTMIGQT
-160 KQAINMMNIALAL
+160 NQAIKMMNIALGL
-173 DSENRFVS
+173 DSENRFIS

-187 FVHVEDLDRAH
+187 FVHVEDLDLAH
-198 YVLRKNEQVAFDP
+198 YVLRKNKQVAFDP

-219 VNLLRGRSS
+219 VNLLRERSS
-228 SLIKKGIAL
+228 SLIKKGVAL

-259 LVKGTQKK
+259 FVKGTQKR

-300 KAVCEKVNMS
+300 KTVCDKVNMS
-310 YEANALYAYQNDKY
+310 YEANALYAYQKDKY

-394 EANEIM
+394 EANEIIQKA
-400 NRVNKISDIDERTKI
+400 NKVSDIDERTQI

-427 EKRIEEGRTLYLKA
+427 EKRIEEGRALYMEA
-441 IKAAKDIQGDP
+441 IKAAKDIPGDP
-452 TYSWNAILNFVRE
+452 TYNWNAILNFIRE
-465 EILATNIIP
+465 EILATNLIP
-474 SDIDAVLTQI
+474 SDVDEVLNQI

-501 KIVAKR
+501 QLISKR
-507 RIALSMAKKDK
+507 

>member
-14 PNWRSLSDTIS
+14 PNWRSLRNTIS

-35 HVVFNLEKYENDW
+35 HVAFNLEEYEQDW
-48 NQEHSLLYASELVSA
+48 NREHSLLYASELVSA

-69 EHNSTAKEAAEFVL
+69 KHNLVAKGAAEFML
-83 THDAKITD
+83 NQDGKITE
-91 AQKTVALS
+91 AQRTVALS
-99 LLQDDAAEAVVKCN
+99 LLVEDNAVTNIKCY
-113 HEIDELLMNTSEIYA
+113 HEIDELLMNTGEIYA
-128 KIGYFKSLIR
+128 KIGYFKRIIR
-138 KYPYSPINYVEI
+138 KYPFNPINYVEV

-173 DSENRFVS
+173 DSDNRFVS

-187 FVHVEDLDRAH
+187 FVHVEDLERAH
-198 YVLRKNEQVAFDP
+198 YVLRNNGQVALDP

-228 SLIKKGIAL
+228 SLIKKGVAI
-237 INSGDFSPFSLS
+237 INSGDFSPFSFS

-259 LVKGTQKK
+259 FVNGTQKK
-267 SKLFFEKS
+267 SKFFFEKS

-286 AEWAKANKLSLHFD
+286 AEWAKANKLSLRFD

-310 YEANALYAYQNDKY
+310 YEANALYAYQNDNY

-331 IRWLNDMPYSKNPIF
+331 IRWMNDMPYSKNPIF
-346 VGANIS
+346 VGANIA
-352 YTFLKDYKTAA
+352 YTFLKDYRTAA

-427 EKRIEEGRTLYLKA
+427 EKRIEEGRALYLEA
-441 IKAAKDIQGDP
+441 IKTAKDIQEDP
-452 TYSWNAILNFVRE
+452 TYNWNAILNFVRE
-465 EILATNIIP
+465 EIIATHVIP
-474 SDIDAVLTQI
+474 SDVDEVLNQI

-490 KGVKM
+490 KGIKM
-495 LKQDIQ
+495 LKQDIH
-501 KIVAKR
+501 KLISKGRVAPFV
-507 RIALSMAKKDK
+507 LL

>member
-14 PNWRSLSDTIS
+14 PNWRSLRDTVS

-35 HVVFNLEKYENDW
+35 HIAFNLEEYEHDW
-48 NQEHSLLYASELVSA
+48 SREHSLLYASELVSA

-69 EHNSTAKEAAEFVL
+69 RHNSVAKDAAEFVL
-83 THDAKITD
+83 NQDGKTTES
-91 AQKTVALS
+91 QRTVALS
-99 LLQDDAAEAVVKCN
+99 LLAEDNDRAFPKCN
-113 HEIDELLMNTSEIYA
+113 HEIDELLMNTGEIYA
-128 KIGYFKSLIR
+128 KIGYLKSIIR
-138 KYPYSPINYVEI
+138 KYPFSPINYVEV
-150 ARFYAMIGQT
+150 ARFYTMIGQT
-160 KQAINMMNIALAL
+160 NQAIKMMNIALGL
-173 DSENRFVS
+173 DSENRFIS

-187 FVHVEDLDRAH
+187 FVHVEDLDLAH
-198 YVLRKNEQVAFDP
+198 YVLRKNKQVAFDP

-219 VNLLRGRSS
+219 VNLLRERSS
-228 SLIKKGIAL
+228 SLIKKGVAL

-259 LVKGTQKK
+259 FVKGTQKR

-300 KAVCEKVNMS
+300 KTVCDKVNMS
-310 YEANALYAYQNDKY
+310 YEANALYAYQKDKY

-394 EANEIM
+394 EANEIIQKA
-400 NRVNKISDIDERTKI
+400 NKVSDIDERTQI

-427 EKRIEEGRTLYLKA
+427 EKRIEEGRALYMEA
-441 IKAAKDIQGDP
+441 IKAAKDIPGDP
-452 TYSWNAILNFVRE
+452 TYNWNAILNFIRE
-465 EILATNIIP
+465 EILATNLIP
-474 SDIDAVLTQI
+474 SDVDEVLNQI

-501 KIVAKR
+501 QLISKDE
-507 RIALSMAKKDK
+507 LSLLSCEI

>member
-14 PNWRSLSDTIS
+14 PNWRSLRDTVS

-35 HVVFNLEKYENDW
+35 HIAFNLEEYEHDW
-48 NQEHSLLYASELVSA
+48 SREHSLLYASELVSA

-69 EHNSTAKEAAEFVL
+69 RHNSVAKDAAEFVL
-83 THDAKITD
+83 NQDGKTTES
-91 AQKTVALS
+91 QRTVALS
-99 LLQDDAAEAVVKCN
+99 LLAEDNDRAFPKCN
-113 HEIDELLMNTSEIYA
+113 HEIDELLMNNGEIYA
-128 KIGYFKSLIR
+128 KIGYLKSIIR
-138 KYPYSPINYVEI
+138 KYPFSPINYVEV
-150 ARFYAMIGQT
+150 ARFYTMIGQT
-160 KQAINMMNIALAL
+160 NQAIKMMNIALGL
-173 DSENRFVS
+173 DSDNRFIS

-187 FVHVEDLDRAH
+187 FVHVEDLDLAH
-198 YVLRKNEQVAFDP
+198 YVLRKNKQVAFDP

-219 VNLLRGRSS
+219 VNLMRERSS
-228 SLIKKGIAL
+228 SLIKKGVAL

-259 LVKGTQKK
+259 FVKGTQKR

-300 KAVCEKVNMS
+300 KTVCDKVNMS
-310 YEANALYAYQNDKY
+310 YEANALYAYQKDKY

-371 ANPNEPAFMN
+371 ANPNEPAFIN

-394 EANEIM
+394 EANEIIQKA
-400 NRVNKISDIDERTKI
+400 NKVSDIDERTQI

-427 EKRIEEGRTLYLKA
+427 EKRIEEGRALYMEA
-441 IKAAKDIQGDP
+441 IKAAKDIPGDP
-452 TYSWNAILNFVRE
+452 TYNWNAILNFIRE
-465 EILATNIIP
+465 EILATNLIP
-474 SDIDAVLTQI
+474 SDVDEVLNQI

-490 KGVKM
+490 KGIKM

-501 KIVAKR
+501 QLISKR
-507 RIALSMAKKDK
+507 

>member
-14 PNWRSLSDTIS
+14 PNWRSLRDTVS

-35 HVVFNLEKYENDW
+35 HIAFNLEEYEHDW
-48 NQEHSLLYASELVSA
+48 SREHSLLYASELVSA

-69 EHNSTAKEAAEFVL
+69 RHNSVAKDAAEFVL
-83 THDAKITD
+83 NQDGKTTES
-91 AQKTVALS
+91 QRTVALS
-99 LLQDDAAEAVVKCN
+99 LLAEDNDRAFPKCN
-113 HEIDELLMNTSEIYA
+113 HEIDELLMNTGEIYA
-128 KIGYFKSLIR
+128 KIGYLKSIIR
-138 KYPYSPINYVEI
+138 KYPFSPINYVEV
-150 ARFYAMIGQT
+150 ARFYTMIGQT
-160 KQAINMMNIALAL
+160 NQAIKMMNIALGL
-173 DSENRFVS
+173 DSENRFIS

-187 FVHVEDLDRAH
+187 FVHVEDLDLAH
-198 YVLRKNEQVAFDP
+198 YVLRKNKQVAFDP

-219 VNLLRGRSS
+219 VNLLRERSS
-228 SLIKKGIAL
+228 SLIKKGVAL

-259 LVKGTQKK
+259 FVKGTQKR

-300 KAVCEKVNMS
+300 KTVCDKVNMS
-310 YEANALYAYQNDKY
+310 YEANALYAYQKDKY

-394 EANEIM
+394 EANEIIQKA
-400 NRVNKISDIDERTKI
+400 NKVSDIDERTQI

-427 EKRIEEGRTLYLKA
+427 EKRIEEGRALYMEA
-441 IKAAKDIQGDP
+441 IKAAKDIPGDP
-452 TYSWNAILNFVRE
+452 TYNWNAILNFIRE
-465 EILATNIIP
+465 EILATNLIP
-474 SDIDAVLTQI
+474 SDVDEVLNQI

-501 KIVAKR
+501 QLISKR
-507 RIALSMAKKDK
+507 

>member
-14 PNWRSLSDTIS
+14 PNWRSLRDTVS

-35 HVVFNLEKYENDW
+35 HIAFNLEEYEHDW
-48 NQEHSLLYASELVSA
+48 SREHSLLYASELVSA

-69 EHNSTAKEAAEFVL
+69 RHNSVAKDAAEFVL
-83 THDAKITD
+83 NQDGKTTES
-91 AQKTVALS
+91 QRTVALS
-99 LLQDDAAEAVVKCN
+99 LLAEDNDRVFPKCN
-113 HEIDELLMNTSEIYA
+113 HEIDELLMNTGEIYA
-128 KIGYFKSLIR
+128 KIGYLKSIIR
-138 KYPYSPINYVEI
+138 KYPFSPINYVEV
-150 ARFYAMIGQT
+150 ARFYTMIGQT
-160 KQAINMMNIALAL
+160 NQAIKMMNIALGL
-173 DSENRFVS
+173 DSENRFIS

-187 FVHVEDLDRAH
+187 FVHVEDLDLAH
-198 YVLRKNEQVAFDP
+198 YVLRKNKQVAFDP

-219 VNLLRGRSS
+219 VNLLRERSS
-228 SLIKKGIAL
+228 SLIKKGVAL

-259 LVKGTQKK
+259 FVKGTQKR

-300 KAVCEKVNMS
+300 KTVCEKVNMS
-310 YEANALYAYQNDKY
+310 YEANALYAYQKDKY

-394 EANEIM
+394 EANEIIQKA
-400 NRVNKISDIDERTKI
+400 NKVADIDERTQI

-427 EKRIEEGRTLYLKA
+427 EKRIEEGRALYMEA
-441 IKAAKDIQGDP
+441 IKAAKDIPGDP
-452 TYSWNAILNFVRE
+452 TYNWNAILNFIRE
-465 EILATNIIP
+465 EILATNLIP
-474 SDIDAVLTQI
+474 SDVDEVLNQI

-495 LKQDIQ
+495 LKQDIRQ
-501 KIVAKR
+501 LISKR
-507 RIALSMAKKDK
+507 RV

>member
-14 PNWRSLSDTIS
+14 PNWRSLRDTVS

-35 HVVFNLEKYENDW
+35 HIAFNLEEYEHDW
-48 NQEHSLLYASELVSA
+48 SREHSLLYASELVSA

-69 EHNSTAKEAAEFVL
+69 RHNSVAKDAAEFVL
-83 THDAKITD
+83 NQDGKTTES
-91 AQKTVALS
+91 QRTVALS
-99 LLQDDAAEAVVKCN
+99 LLAEDNDRAFPKCN
-113 HEIDELLMNTSEIYA
+113 HEIDELLMNTGEIYA
-128 KIGYFKSLIR
+128 KIGYLKSIIR
-138 KYPYSPINYVEI
+138 KYPFSPINYVEI
-150 ARFYAMIGQT
+150 ARFYTMIGQT
-160 KQAINMMNIALAL
+160 NQAIKMMNIALGL
-173 DSENRFVS
+173 DSENRFIS

-187 FVHVEDLDRAH
+187 FVHVEDLDLAH
-198 YVLRKNEQVAFDP
+198 YVLRKNKQVAFDP

-219 VNLLRGRSS
+219 VNLLRERSS
-228 SLIKKGIAL
+228 SLIKKGVAL

-259 LVKGTQKK
+259 FVKGTQKR

-300 KAVCEKVNMS
+300 KTVCDKVNMS
-310 YEANALYAYQNDKY
+310 YEANALYAYQKDKY

-394 EANEIM
+394 EANEIIQKA
-400 NRVNKISDIDERTKI
+400 NKVSDIDERTQI

-427 EKRIEEGRTLYLKA
+427 EKRIEKGRALYMEA
-441 IKAAKDIQGDP
+441 IKAAKDIPGDP
-452 TYSWNAILNFVRE
+452 TYNWNAILNFIRE
-465 EILATNIIP
+465 EILATNLIP
-474 SDIDAVLTQI
+474 SDVDEVLNQI

-501 KIVAKR
+501 QLISKR
-507 RIALSMAKKDK
+507 

>member
-14 PNWRSLSDTIS
+14 PNWRSLRDTVS
-25 NGELEYPSNE
+25 NGELDYPSNE
-35 HVVFNLEKYENDW
+35 HIAFNLEEYEHDW
-48 NQEHSLLYASELVSA
+48 SREHSLLYASELVSA

-69 EHNSTAKEAAEFVL
+69 RNNSVAKDAAEFVL
-83 THDAKITD
+83 NQDGKTTES
-91 AQKTVALS
+91 QRTVALS
-99 LLQDDAAEAVVKCN
+99 LLAEDNDRAFPKCN
-113 HEIDELLMNTSEIYA
+113 HEIDELLMNTGEIYA
-128 KIGYFKSLIR
+128 KIGYLKSIIR
-138 KYPYSPINYVEI
+138 KYPFSPINYVEI
-150 ARFYAMIGQT
+150 ARFYTMIGQT
-160 KQAINMMNIALAL
+160 NQAIKMMNIALGL
-173 DSENRFVS
+173 DSENRFIS

-187 FVHVEDLDRAH
+187 FVHVEDLDLAH
-198 YVLRKNEQVAFDP
+198 YVLRKNKQVAFDP

-219 VNLLRGRSS
+219 VNLLRERSS
-228 SLIKKGIAL
+228 SLIKKGVAL

-259 LVKGTQKK
+259 FVKGTQKR

-300 KAVCEKVNMS
+300 KTVCDKVNMS
-310 YEANALYAYQNDKY
+310 YEANALYAYQKDKY

-394 EANEIM
+394 EANEIIQKA
-400 NRVNKISDIDERTKI
+400 NKVSDIDERTQI

-427 EKRIEEGRTLYLKA
+427 EKRIEEGRALYMEA
-441 IKAAKDIQGDP
+441 IKAAKDIPGDP
-452 TYSWNAILNFVRE
+452 TYNWNAILNFIRE
-465 EILATNIIP
+465 EILATNLIP
-474 SDIDAVLTQI
+474 SDVDEVLNQI

-501 KIVAKR
+501 QLISKR
-507 RIALSMAKKDK
+507 

>member
-14 PNWRSLSDTIS
+14 PNWRSLRDTVS

-35 HVVFNLEKYENDW
+35 HVAFNLEEYEQDW
-48 NQEHSLLYASELVSA
+48 NREHTLLYASELVSA

-69 EHNSTAKEAAEFVL
+69 KHNLIAKGAAEFML
-83 THDAKITD
+83 NHDDEITE
-91 AQKTVALS
+91 AQRTVALS
-99 LLQDDAAEAVVKCN
+99 LLAEDNAVTNIKCN
-113 HEIDELLMNTSEIYA
+113 HEIDELLMNTGEIYA
-128 KIGYFKSLIR
+128 KIGYFKSIIR
-138 KYPYSPINYVEI
+138 KYPFNPINYVEV

-173 DSENRFVS
+173 DSDNRFVS

-198 YVLRKNEQVAFDP
+198 YVLRNNGQVALDP

-228 SLIKKGIAL
+228 SLIKKGVAL
-237 INSGDFSPFSLS
+237 INSGNFSPFCFS

-259 LVKGTQKK
+259 FVNGTQKK
-267 SKLFFEKS
+267 SKIFFEKS

-310 YEANALYAYQNDKY
+310 YEANTLYAYQDDKY

-331 IRWLNDMPYSKNPIF
+331 IRWMNDMPYSKNPIF
-346 VGANIS
+346 VGANIA
-352 YTFLKDYKTAA
+352 YTFLKDYRTAA

-394 EANEIM
+394 EANEIL
-400 NRVNKISDIDERTKI
+400 NRVTKISDIDERTKI

-427 EKRIEEGRTLYLKA
+427 ENRIEEGRTLYLEA

-452 TYSWNAILNFVRE
+452 TYNWNAILNFVRE
-465 EILATNIIP
+465 EILATNVIP
-474 SDIDAVLTQI
+474 SDVDEVLNQI

-495 LKQDIQ
+495 LKQDIRQ
-501 KIVAKR
+501 LISKR
-507 RIALSMAKKDK
+507 RVAPFELL

>member
-14 PNWRSLSDTIS
+14 PNWRSLRDTVS

-35 HVVFNLEKYENDW
+35 HIAFNLEEYEHDW
-48 NQEHSLLYASELVSA
+48 SREHSLLYASELVSA

-69 EHNSTAKEAAEFVL
+69 RHNSVAKDAAEFVL
-83 THDAKITD
+83 NQDGKTTES
-91 AQKTVALS
+91 QRTVALS
-99 LLQDDAAEAVVKCN
+99 LLAEDNDRAFPKCN
-113 HEIDELLMNTSEIYA
+113 HEIDELLMNTGEIYA
-128 KIGYFKSLIR
+128 KIGYLKSIIR
-138 KYPYSPINYVEI
+138 KYPFSPINYVEV
-150 ARFYAMIGQT
+150 ARFYTMIGQT
-160 KQAINMMNIALAL
+160 NQAIKMMNIALGL
-173 DSENRFVS
+173 DSENRFIS

-187 FVHVEDLDRAH
+187 FVHVEDLDLAH
-198 YVLRKNEQVAFDP
+198 YVLRKNKQVAFDP

-219 VNLLRGRSS
+219 VNLLRERSS
-228 SLIKKGIAL
+228 SLIKKGVAL

-259 LVKGTQKK
+259 FVKGTQKR

-300 KAVCEKVNMS
+300 KTVCDKVNMS
-310 YEANALYAYQNDKY
+310 YEANALYAYQKDKY

-394 EANEIM
+394 EANEIIQKA
-400 NRVNKISDIDERTKI
+400 NKISDIDERTQI

-427 EKRIEEGRTLYLKA
+427 EKRIEEGRALYMEA
-441 IKAAKDIQGDP
+441 IKAAKDIPGDP
-452 TYSWNAILNFVRE
+452 TYNWNAILNFIRE
-465 EILATNIIP
+465 EILATNLIP
-474 SDIDAVLTQI
+474 SDVDEVLNQI

-490 KGVKM
+490 KGIKM

-501 KIVAKR
+501 QLISKR
-507 RIALSMAKKDK
+507 